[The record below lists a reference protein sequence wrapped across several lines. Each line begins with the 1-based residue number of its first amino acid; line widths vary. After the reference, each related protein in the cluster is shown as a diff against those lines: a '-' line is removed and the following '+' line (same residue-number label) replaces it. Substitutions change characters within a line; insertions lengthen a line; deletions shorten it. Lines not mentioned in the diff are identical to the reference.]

1 MSWVQR
7 ADRPYA
13 PRVTERDDR
22 VQVDPTRRT
31 WLASERTWL
40 AWWRTGLG
48 AAAVAVGVG
57 RVLPEITDGADWPFR
72 VLGAGYAVLAIWV
85 LLAGALRQR
94 LVDAALAAGRY
105 DRLSPRVV
113 TALTAAA
120 VALAALTLVLV
131 VAG

>member
-1 MSWVQR
+1 M
-7 ADRPYA
+7 
-13 PRVTERDDR
+13 TERQDGPAL
-22 VQVDPTRRT
+22 DPTRRT

-40 AWWRTGLG
+40 AWWRTGVG

-57 RVLPEITDGADWPFR
+57 RVLPEITVGADWPFR

-85 LLAGALRQR
+85 LVAGASRQR
-94 LVDAALAAGRY
+94 HVDAALAAGSY
-105 DRLSPRVV
+105 HRLSPRLA

-120 VALAALTLVLV
+120 VVLAVLTLVLV